1 MTKSECIVGFIANLI
16 PLYFPARHGGLYA
29 AQSLEDGTLVLPVP
43 TGEWDDEDGMVRIFW
58 QGDPKSSTDARGE
71 YFATPILD
79 RYVRLHAAGASEDAI
94 HAELWFMAKHF
105 EFKTG
110 GSIYLPHLKP
120 PPHPIVRVGK
130 KAMEF
135 GQGILINL
143 LSP

>member
-1 MTKSECIVGFIANLI
+1 MTKSERIVGFIANLI
-16 PLYFPARHGGLYA
+16 PLYIPAQHGHLNA
-29 AQSLEDGTLVLPVP
+29 ARSLEDGTLVLPVP
-43 TGEWDDEDGMVRIFW
+43 NGEWGDEDGMVRILW
-58 QGDPKSSTDARGE
+58 QGDPERSTDAWGD

-79 RYVRLHAAGASEDAI
+79 RYVRLHAPGASEDAI

-130 KAMEF
+130 KAVEF